1 MLEGEMV
8 LGHDVAFYQA
18 LLGAIGGTLGIS
30 VIRRHCA
37 IKQEDLE

>member
-1 MLEGEMV
+1 MLEVEMV
-8 LGHDVAFYQA
+8 LGHDVAVYQA
-18 LLGAIGGTLGIS
+18 LLGAIAVTFGIS